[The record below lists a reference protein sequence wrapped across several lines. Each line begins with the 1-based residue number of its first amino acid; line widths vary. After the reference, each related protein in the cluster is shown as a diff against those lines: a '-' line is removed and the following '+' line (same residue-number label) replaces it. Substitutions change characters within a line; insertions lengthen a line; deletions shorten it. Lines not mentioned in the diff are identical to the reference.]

1 MRHYCASEELSL
13 VDVVKLL
20 RSLLASKRGDAAGGS
35 PEITAVEDRFSSVL
49 AGELGKWSVVIHH
62 IEYTASLGSVFGSA
76 VVRMSCD
83 TRHMAEKLIC
93 VVGTSAG
100 VPVTRAEMESSLARM
115 TKELSETIKA
125 VIDAKFGELGPAGV
139 LAIEDCVQ
147 KLKAAMDQFAG
158 VATTSG
164 SGADQVVPAVPPVQL
179 EESISPVAVSS
190 AASFSPS
197 QLSDVPTA
205 FGGVRSLVSTG
216 GGAAT
221 SSKPGKESQKIMGG
235 VLVTVPKLK
244 AYRRLHTFFF
254 EVNGGLGVVASTILG
269 CWFACEC
276 VDYISAS
283 EESEDVE
290 AFILCLRR
298 GRDFRGLPPTQTS
311 GGWLR

>member
-1 MRHYCASEELSL
+1 MRHYCASEDLSL

-83 TRHMAEKLIC
+83 TRHIAEKLIC

-147 KLKAAMDQFAG
+147 KLKAATDQLGAG
-158 VATTSG
+158 RIRSYQLCLPFSWKSRSVLWPLVVQRPSV
-164 SGADQVVPAVPPVQL
+164 QVSCPMCQL
-179 EESISPVAVSS
+179 
-190 AASFSPS
+190 
-197 QLSDVPTA
+197 
-205 FGGVRSLVSTG
+205 R
-216 GGAAT
+216 
-221 SSKPGKESQKIMGG
+221 
-235 VLVTVPKLK
+235 
-244 AYRRLHTFFF
+244 
-254 EVNGGLGVVASTILG
+254 
-269 CWFACEC
+269 
-276 VDYISAS
+276 S
-283 EESEDVE
+283 EECGRWCRRVE
-290 AFILCLRR
+290 EL
-298 GRDFRGLPPTQTS
+298 LPHQNLVKNLKRS
-311 GGWLR
+311 WEGF